1 MEEVRGKIV
10 CVSVQTD
17 KMIDVLCKILYHNSR
32 FLKIYTICES
42 IFNGTAFSFRSS
54 DTFFNMLSIFF
65 LSGYRCIFLCWISPA
80 MYGLVKF
87 AEGKVLLWDHVWQS
101 ETKQS
106 CKVIVIYLISN
117 ACFISV
123 IEFCVNM

>member
-1 MEEVRGKIV
+1 M

-65 LSGYRCIFLCWISPA
+65 SQVTDVFFYVESALQCMDL
-80 MYGLVKF
+80 
-87 AEGKVLLWDHVWQS
+87 
-101 ETKQS
+101 
-106 CKVIVIYLISN
+106 
-117 ACFISV
+117 
-123 IEFCVNM
+123 